1 MVYFVQAGILF
12 IIESREREIFPRL
25 GGTILAETNQFH
37 IIYHTELA
45 VSQYPIYCSCT
56 LPLTMIY
63 ISAKSANINQNL
75 FQWEL
80 KFDQYYEELQIVG
93 RCNSVEDNVFRKL
106 TFNTKFQHGLF
117 GDFCHEVFRC
127 YGRNTVGFFVRVVE
141 INSSTDYLEIFALN
155 QVFRCYG
162 WDTVGVFCQNSW
174 YGGKG
179 LVYY

>member
-1 MVYFVQAGILF
+1 M
-12 IIESREREIFPRL
+12 SCL
-25 GGTILAETNQFH
+25 GGTILAETKQFQ
-37 IIYHTELA
+37 IIYYTELA

-63 ISAKSANINQNL
+63 ISAKGANTYQNL

-117 GDFCHEVFRC
+117 GDFCYEVFRC
-127 YGRNTVGFFVRVVE
+127 YGRNTVG
-141 INSSTDYLEIFALN
+141 
-155 QVFRCYG
+155 
-162 WDTVGVFCQNSW
+162 VFCKNSW
-174 YGGKG
+174 DKFQHG
-179 LVYY
+179 LFGDFCFEPSFSMLWMRHGWCFLSKYLKCRERFGLLFSL